1 MAETINF
8 IWSWLESGYNLAT
21 GNAKSTW
28 NETKVIFKMAIDALT
43 SISKNFQGYIS
54 YSLRS
59 ILCLKTIYVIKYFPS
74 LLYRSLHET
83 FSVLIVIKIRID

>member
-1 MAETINF
+1 MAEMVNF
-8 IWSWLESGYNLAT
+8 IWRWLESGDDHAT

-28 NETKVIFKMAIDALT
+28 NETKDIFKMVMDALT

-59 ILCLKTIYVIKYFPS
+59 ILCLKTIYVIQYFRS
-74 LLYRSLHET
+74 LMYQSLHET
-83 FSVLIVIKIRID
+83 FSVQTYS